1 MPIGSPRNKVSPVS
15 SSLPLKILA
24 VGLFG
29 ALGAL
34 ARFGVYGFIRHMG
47 WSGFP
52 WATFTVNMLGC
63 LLFGAFVSVAEHRIE
78 FSEMTKLAILVGFM
92 GSFTTFSTFALDGS
106 ALLREGQWLLSVL
119 YIGGQ
124 NVLGIAFIFLGLYL
138 GRYIGVAHG

>member
-1 MPIGSPRNKVSPVS
+1 MSTG
-15 SSLPLKILA
+15 LPLKILA

-34 ARFGVYGFIRHMG
+34 ARFGVYGIVRQMG
-47 WSGFP
+47 WHGFP
-52 WATFTVNMLGC
+52 WATFAVNMLGC

-78 FSEMTKLAILVGFM
+78 FSEVTKLAILVGFM

-106 ALLREGQWLLSVL
+106 ALLREGNYGLAAL
-119 YIGGQ
+119 YLGGQ

-138 GRYIGVAHG
+138 GRYVGYAHG

>member
-1 MPIGSPRNKVSPVS
+1 MSTSI
-15 SSLPLKILA
+15 PLKILA

-34 ARFGVYGFIRHMG
+34 ARYGVYGLVRQLG
-47 WSGFP
+47 WHGFP
-52 WATFTVNMLGC
+52 WATFAVNMLGC
-63 LLFGAFVSVAEHRIE
+63 LLFGAFVAVAEHRID
-78 FSEMTKLAILVGFM
+78 FSEATKLAILVGFL

-106 ALLREGQWLLSVL
+106 ALLRGGQYALATL

-138 GRYIGVAHG
+138 GRYLGYAHG

>member
-1 MPIGSPRNKVSPVS
+1 MS
-15 SSLPLKILA
+15 SSIPLKILA

-29 ALGAL
+29 ALGAV
-34 ARFGVYGFIRHMG
+34 ARFGVYGIVRHMG
-47 WSGFP
+47 WHGFP

-78 FSEMTKLAILVGFM
+78 VSDVTKVAILVGFM

-106 ALLREGQWLLSVL
+106 ALLREGQLLLATL

-124 NVLGIAFIFLGLYL
+124 NVLGVTFIFLGLYS
-138 GRYIGVAHG
+138 GRYLGYAHG

>member
-1 MPIGSPRNKVSPVS
+1 MST
-15 SSLPLKILA
+15 SLLLKIGA

-34 ARFGVYGFIRHMG
+34 ARFGVYSLVRQLG
-47 WSGFP
+47 WTAFP

-63 LLFGAFVSVAEHRIE
+63 LLFGLFVSLAEHRFE
-78 FSEMTKLAILVGFM
+78 FSELTKVAILAGFM

-106 ALLREGQWLLSVL
+106 VLLREGQWILATL

-124 NVLGIAFIFLGLYL
+124 NVLGVGAIFFGLFV
-138 GRYIGVAHG
+138 GRYIGLNHG